1 MIIKNWESKNSC
13 LPFRKTIWTC
23 LAYYQLLDV
32 QIDQDLYRLVQ
43 TPIVEN
49 VDYPTSARTSICSP
63 YFSLFEWERY

>member
-1 MIIKNWESKNSC
+1 MLKKRESKNSC

-23 LAYYQLLDV
+23 LAYYQILDV

-49 VDYPTSARTSICSP
+49 VDYPTSART
-63 YFSLFEWERY
+63 